1 MYLAFARV
9 HLLTPLLLKTSIHKA
24 IIAAGIS
31 TTSLWREVPPGPLG
45 DVLDVVGSF
54 FTRLVQFTESVHP
67 QVREQHP
74 WLAKYS
80 NDWPAT
86 AIAKQYFR
94 NNRNGAH
101 RDARNVAAADAAAA
115 AAT

>member
-1 MYLAFARV
+1 MYLTFTRV

-31 TTSLWREVPPGPLG
+31 TMSLWQEVPPGPLR

-54 FTRLVQFTESVHP
+54 FMQLVQFTESVHP
-67 QVREQHP
+67 QVCEQHP
-74 WLAKYS
+74 WLAKYC

-86 AIAKQYFR
+86 AITKQYFR

-101 RDARNVAAADAAAA
+101 HDARNVAAADAAAA